1 MKHTKLC
8 MSKLKHTFVKSFMN
22 LPIYL
27 DCNATTPIEEKVRD
41 TLIHY
46 LTEDYGNE
54 GSRTHEYG
62 SRAKQAVQ
70 KARDQLAEVCAAKRD
85 EVLFTS
91 GATESNNLA
100 IMGLIEAGRR
110 QGKTHIVSNSIE
122 HKAVL
127 EPLEWMETQ
136 GFKVTWVDVGP
147 RGRVD
152 PQAIGDA
159 VKEDTLLVSVMHANN
174 ETGVVQPISEIC
186 ELLKDHDTY
195 FHCDAAQTFGKLLEP
210 LKNPRI
216 DLISVS
222 GHKLY
227 GPKGIGALIA
237 RRRGFRKCPLAPIT
251 VGGGQE
257 RGLRPGTLPVPLIA
271 ALGKASEIAQKEA
284 DKREKRCREIRT
296 AALDALKPLHIKLT
310 GDPEH
315 LMPNVIN
322 FSVGEI
328 DSEALIV
335 SLKDLIAI
343 SNGSACTS
351 ASYSP
356 SHVLKAMG
364 MSDDEANNC
373 VRISWCHL
381 TPDVDWQ
388 AIVERIQKML

>member
-1 MKHTKLC
+1 
-8 MSKLKHTFVKSFMN
+8 MN
-22 LPIYL
+22 LPVYL
-27 DCNATTPIEEKVRD
+27 DCNATTPLEEKVRD
-41 TLIHY
+41 TLVHY

-110 QGKTHIVSNSIE
+110 QGKMHIVSNSIE
-122 HKAVL
+122 HTAVL

-136 GFKVTWVDVGP
+136 GFKITWVDVGP
-147 RGRVD
+147 GGRVD
-152 PQAIGDA
+152 LQAIGDA
-159 VKEDTLLVSVMHANN
+159 IKKDTLLVSVMHANN

-284 DKREKRCREIRT
+284 DKREKRCREIRI
-296 AALDALKPLHIKLT
+296 AALDALKPLDIKLT

-315 LMPNVIN
+315 LMPHVIN

-351 ASYSP
+351 ESYSP

-388 AIVERIQKML
+388 AIVERIQRMIC